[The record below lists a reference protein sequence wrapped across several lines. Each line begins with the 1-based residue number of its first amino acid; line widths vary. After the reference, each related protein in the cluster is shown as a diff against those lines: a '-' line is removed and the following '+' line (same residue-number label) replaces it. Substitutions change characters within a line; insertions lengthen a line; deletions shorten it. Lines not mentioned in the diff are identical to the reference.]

1 MTPTS
6 TRRIGAEDSKTR
18 AQLLDAAEL
27 LLLEEGYAAVTS
39 RRVAARAGLK
49 PQLVHYYFRTMD
61 DLFLEVFRR
70 RAEENV
76 VRIERTIAAD
86 GSLRALW
93 QLNDDPGAARFNIE
107 FVALANHRKA
117 IRTEIARYAER
128 FRAAQLEAVT
138 AALRTLG
145 VAEDDLPPI
154 VALLMITGLSQ
165 VLALEDA
172 LGVTA
177 GHDTTR
183 AFVERT
189 IARVDRVRSRA
200 LFASVWYR
208 SGCSRTDVVDRVG
221 NHRLQRRGTGGMA
234 ASMQN
239 CAIARSSGRVGRAPA
254 QR

>member
-1 MTPTS
+1 VTS
-6 TRRIGAEDSKTR
+6 DSPHRRIGSEDSKTR
-18 AQLLDAAEL
+18 IRLLDAAEL

-76 VRIERTIAAD
+76 ARAERAIAAD
-86 GSLRALW
+86 GSLQMLW
-93 QLNDDPGAARFNIE
+93 HLNADPRGARFNIE

-117 IRTEIARYAER
+117 IRNEIARYAER

-138 AALRTLG
+138 TALGDLG
-145 VAEDDLPPI
+145 VTDDELPPI
-154 VALLMITGLSQ
+154 VALLMMTGLTQ
-165 VLALEDA
+165 VMALEEA

-183 AFVERT
+183 SFIEGT
-189 IARVDRVRSRA
+189 IDRV
-200 LFASVWYR
+200 ASSSVDA
-208 SGCSRTDVVDRVG
+208 RT
-221 NHRLQRRGTGGMA
+221 
-234 ASMQN
+234 
-239 CAIARSSGRVGRAPA
+239 RAPKTGHKPA
-254 QR
+254 RDSTGLRRARGEDSM

>member
-1 MTPTS
+1 MTPPPS
-6 TRRIGAEDSKTR
+6 PRRIGAVDSKTR
-18 AQLLDAAEL
+18 VQLLDAAEL
-27 LLLEEGYAAVTS
+27 LLLEDGYAAVTS

-76 VRIERTIAAD
+76 AGIERAIATD

-93 QLNDDPGAARFNIE
+93 QLNADLPGARFNIE

-117 IRTEIARYAER
+117 IRAEIARFAER

-138 AALRTLG
+138 TALGALG
-145 VAEDDLPPI
+145 VNDDQLPPI
-154 VALLMITGLSQ
+154 VALLMMTGLTQ

-177 GHDTTR
+177 GHDITR
-183 AFVERT
+183 SFIERT
-189 IARVDRVRSRA
+189 IARIDPTSVDA
-200 LFASVWYR
+200 
-208 SGCSRTDVVDRVG
+208 
-221 NHRLQRRGTGGMA
+221 
-234 ASMQN
+234 
-239 CAIARSSGRVGRAPA
+239 
-254 QR
+254 

>member
-1 MTPTS
+1 MLRTCTAILSNCLAPVPPLWQGVGVTS
-6 TRRIGAEDSKTR
+6 ASSPRRIGAADSKTR

-39 RRVAARAGLK
+39 RRVAAKAGLK

-76 VRIERTIAAD
+76 ARIQRAIAND
-86 GSLRALW
+86 GSLRAIW
-93 QLNDDPGAARFNIE
+93 QLNADPRGARFNIE

-138 AALRTLG
+138 SALNALSVT
-145 VAEDDLPPI
+145 DDELPPI
-154 VALLMITGLSQ
+154 VALLLMTGVSQ

-177 GHDTTR
+177 GHDITR
-183 AFVERT
+183 SFIE
-189 IARVDRVRSRA
+189 
-200 LFASVWYR
+200 
-208 SGCSRTDVVDRVG
+208 
-221 NHRLQRRGTGGMA
+221 Q
-234 ASMQN
+234 
-239 CAIARSSGRVGRAPA
+239 AIARMDPASVDSQPLVGQPPPA
-254 QR
+254 VDQLPD

>member
-1 MTPTS
+1 VWQGIAVTPAS
-6 TRRIGAEDSKTR
+6 SPRRIGAVDSKTR

-27 LLLEEGYAAVTS
+27 LLLEDGYAAVTS

-76 VRIERTIAAD
+76 ARVERAIATD

-93 QLNDDPGAARFNIE
+93 QLNADLRGARFNIE

-138 AALRTLG
+138 TALDELG
-145 VAEDDLPPI
+145 VTDDQIPPI
-154 VALLMITGLSQ
+154 VALLMMTGLTQ

-172 LGVTA
+172 LGMTA

-183 AFVERT
+183 SFIERT
-189 IARVDRVRSRA
+189 IARIDPTSVDV
-200 LFASVWYR
+200 
-208 SGCSRTDVVDRVG
+208 
-221 NHRLQRRGTGGMA
+221 
-234 ASMQN
+234 
-239 CAIARSSGRVGRAPA
+239 
-254 QR
+254 